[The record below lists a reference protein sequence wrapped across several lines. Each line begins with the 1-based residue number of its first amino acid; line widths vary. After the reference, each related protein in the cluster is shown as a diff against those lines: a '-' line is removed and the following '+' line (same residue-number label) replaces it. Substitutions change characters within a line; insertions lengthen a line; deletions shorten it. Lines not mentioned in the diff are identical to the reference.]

1 MPGLQVRQPDGAG
14 SAADGQDGCRTW
26 TLRLLGGLTL
36 GCNGRPVQLPAGT
49 QRLIALAAVL
59 DRPIGREEAA
69 ALLWPET
76 GRQRAAGNLR
86 SAWWR
91 AQQVLDPG
99 LLSDACVLR
108 HGPQLQIDLAAA
120 TAVAESLLDSPADG
134 QLLLHCGDLLP
145 GWYDDWVLMPQ
156 ERFAQLRV
164 TALIN
169 YAGDLLAEGR
179 YARSIQAAVAAA
191 TADPL
196 RDSAQA
202 AVIRAHLAR
211 HDVATAMACYRAFRT
226 RLRGEL
232 GVDPSAELR
241 ALIPGTDAGRAEA
254 VTAG

>member
-1 MPGLQVRQPDGAG
+1 MPGPQVPHPGGAG
-14 SAADGQDGCRTW
+14 SGGARQTGGRTW
-26 TLRLLGGLTL
+26 SLRLLGGLTL
-36 GCNGRPVQLPAGT
+36 SCDGRPVQLPVGT
-49 QRLIALAAVL
+49 QRLIALAVVL

-91 AQQVLDPG
+91 AQQVLGPG

-120 TAVAESLLDSPADG
+120 TAVAESLLDGPADG
-134 QLLLHCGDLLP
+134 QLLLHCGELLP
-145 GWYDDWVLMPQ
+145 GWYDDWVLMPR

-164 TALIN
+164 AALIN
-169 YAGDLLAEGR
+169 YAGDLLAEQRYGR
-179 YARSIQAAVAAA
+179 SVQAAVAAA

-211 HDVATAMACYRAFRT
+211 HDVATALACYRTFST

-232 GVDPSAELR
+232 GVDPSPELSSLV
-241 ALIPGTDAGRAEA
+241 AGTAAGRAGA